1 MYVVDDVRRI
11 SALHVEIDF
20 LLLEESRQIRQCGS
34 YDDLALYGGER
45 RKLARHIT
53 DEIAEVIFD
62 FFLVYGRDRSQ
73 SDGFI
78 FQSRWDLSPRVGS
91 GEHA

>member
-1 MYVVDDVRRI
+1 MYVVDDVCRI
-11 SALHVEIDF
+11 GALHVKIDF
-20 LLLEESRQIRQCGS
+20 LLLEESCQIRQCGS
-34 YDDLALYGGER
+34 YDDLAFYGGER

-62 FFLVYGRDRSQ
+62 FFLVYGRDGSQ
-73 SDGFI
+73 SEGLI
-78 FQSRWDLSPRVGS
+78 FQSRWDLCPRVGS